1 MSSHEVVISGQHF
14 DASRNAF
21 VYRLPQQ
28 MHFRHGEWI
37 VACSQSNFFN
47 SFFNIAASFGNNT
60 IQIQFP
66 SGAADWVTVDYT
78 IPDGYYTTSAFN
90 ALLSKAAYENGLY
103 TAAGSIT
110 TRYVDLAVSSY
121 QYANVLQLFPIPL
134 DTAPPGN
141 AAWLTNTGTAR
152 SPKVVYSAALGKLFG
167 FSAGT
172 YGDGGAAQQA
182 ITSDLVPQ
190 IDAVS
195 SVVITCNLVRNVGLS
210 NPIDFLYSQSLGGTA
225 FGKLCTS
232 PQHQPL
238 FNSCVA
244 GSVQEIILR
253 LYDQDMSQLNLHDT
267 NALFQLTFK
276 QV

>member
-1 MSSHEVVISGQHF
+1 MSSHEVVISGQHY
-14 DASRNAF
+14 DANRNAF
-21 VYRLPQQ
+21 VYKLPQQ
-28 MHFRHGEWI
+28 TAFRHGEWV
-37 VACSQSNFFN
+37 VACSQSNIFN
-47 SFFNIAASFGNNT
+47 AFFNIAEGNNS

-66 SGAADWVTVDYT
+66 SAENDWVTVDYT
-78 IPDGYYTTSAFN
+78 APSGYYSTSAFN

-103 TAAGSIT
+103 TASGSIT
-110 TRYVDLAVSSY
+110 TRYTDLAVSSY
-121 QYANVLQLFPIPL
+121 SYANVLQLFPVPL

-141 AAWLTNTGTAR
+141 ATWLTNTGTAR
-152 SPKVVYSAALGKLFG
+152 SPKVVFTAALGKLFG

-182 ITSDLVPQ
+182 ITSDLVPE

-195 SVVITCNLVRNVGLS
+195 SVIITCNLVRNVGLS

-244 GSVQEIILR
+244 GAVQEVILR
-253 LYDQDMSQLNLHDT
+253 LHDQEMNSLTLRET
-267 NALFQLTFK
+267 NALFQLSFK
-276 QV
+276 QQ